1 MVPQGGA
8 TLPRH
13 DDRGRTLVEV
23 VLVFALAT
31 GAASALY
38 NVGQSVGFVHRNL
51 HALVA
56 LVFLGLPQI
65 MLRRRGNIER
75 YGFTTHPL
83 RLGLTI
89 AAVAIAVVLPLF
101 VGGFIVTVRAACA
114 HAPALVPG
122 SCFRAAHPLW
132 RLPGDFP
139 LQVAA
144 QLVVIALPE
153 ELFFRGYVQGRL
165 EEALPPTRTLFGA
178 RVGWAWILG
187 AALFALG
194 PLPGDLRA
202 ADADPLLPRAGL
214 RLDVRAHALD
224 FARHDLSRRLQLD
237 HGGAERQPIVV
248 RPAAFFDMDRT
259 LLRCNTGTLWIRWQR
274 ERGEISLYQTM
285 RGLGWIAQ
293 YKLSLLDMEAVLTKL
308 VASMR
313 GQSEGE
319 LIDKARLFFDGLIAS
334 QVAPKALQ
342 AIERHRAEGH
352 LVAILSTSTPY
363 VVEPLATHLGI
374 EHAIC
379 TRMNIADGR
388 FDGTHKK
395 PACYGAGKV
404 YWAEAFAR
412 EHDVDLAQQL
422 LLHRQLQR
430 PADVGAG
437 GRGARRQSRPAAAP
451 ACPARR
457 LGGRRVVTRP

>member
-1 MVPQGGA
+1 
-8 TLPRH
+8 
-13 DDRGRTLVEV
+13 
-23 VLVFALAT
+23 
-31 GAASALY
+31 
-38 NVGQSVGFVHRNL
+38 
-51 HALVA
+51 
-56 LVFLGLPQI
+56 
-65 MLRRRGNIER
+65 
-75 YGFTTHPL
+75 
-83 RLGLTI
+83 
-89 AAVAIAVVLPLF
+89 
-101 VGGFIVTVRAACA
+101 
-114 HAPALVPG
+114 
-122 SCFRAAHPLW
+122 
-132 RLPGDFP
+132 
-139 LQVAA
+139 
-144 QLVVIALPE
+144 
-153 ELFFRGYVQGRL
+153 
-165 EEALPPTRTLFGA
+165 
-178 RVGWAWILG
+178 
-187 AALFALG
+187 
-194 PLPGDLRA
+194 
-202 ADADPLLPRAGL
+202 
-214 RLDVRAHALD
+214 
-224 FARHDLSRRLQLD
+224 
-237 HGGAERQPIVV
+237 
-248 RPAAFFDMDRT
+248 MDRT

-319 LIDKARLFFDGLIAS
+319 LIDKARLFFDGLVAS

-412 EHDVDLAQQL
+412 EHGVDLASSFFYTDSYSDL
-422 LLHRQLQR
+422 PMLER
-430 PADVGAG
+430 VG
-437 GRGARRQSRPAAAP
+437 GARVVNPDLRLRRH
-451 ACPARR
+451 ARR
-457 LGGRRVVTRP
+457 VGWAVDEW